1 MIQLQCNYQVI
12 LMSIYE
18 ILMLICFGAS
28 WPFAVLKTYKTKNVK
43 GKSILF
49 LSLILIGYI
58 CGIIHKCIY
67 KPDAVVWLY
76 VLNLTLVGADLIL
89 WFKYRNNE

>member
-1 MIQLQCNYQVI
+1 
-12 LMSIYE
+12 MSIYE

-43 GKSILF
+43 GKSVLF

-67 KPDAVVWLY
+67 NPDAVILLY
-76 VLNLTLVGADLIL
+76 VLNLVLVGTDLIL

>member
-1 MIQLQCNYQVI
+1 
-12 LMSIYE
+12 MSIYE

>member
-1 MIQLQCNYQVI
+1 
-12 LMSIYE
+12 MSVYE

-43 GKSILF
+43 GKSVLF
-49 LSLILIGYI
+49 LSLIFIGYV

-76 VLNLTLVGADLIL
+76 VLNLILVGTDLFL
-89 WFKYRNNE
+89 WFLYRNNDNLMEGK

>member
-1 MIQLQCNYQVI
+1 
-12 LMSIYE
+12 MSIYE

-28 WPFAVLKTYKTKNVK
+28 WPFAVLKTYRTKNVK
-43 GKSILF
+43 GKSVLF
-49 LSLILIGYI
+49 LSLILVGYI

-76 VLNLTLVGADLIL
+76 VLNLILVGTDLIL
-89 WFKYRNNE
+89 WFKYRNNENLMEGR

>member
-1 MIQLQCNYQVI
+1 
-12 LMSIYE
+12 MSIYE

-28 WPFAVLKTYKTKNVK
+28 WPFAVLKTYRTKNVK
-43 GKSILF
+43 GKSVLF

-76 VLNLTLVGADLIL
+76 VLNLILVGTDLIL
-89 WFKYRNNE
+89 WFKYRNNENLMEGR